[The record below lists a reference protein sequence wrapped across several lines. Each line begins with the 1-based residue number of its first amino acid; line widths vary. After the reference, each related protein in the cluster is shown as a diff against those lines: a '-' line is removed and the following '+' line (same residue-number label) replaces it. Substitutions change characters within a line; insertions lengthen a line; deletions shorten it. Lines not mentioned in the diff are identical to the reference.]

1 MILKWPGRA
10 GDAAHEP
17 PNTRGIII
25 FPSVEEAL
33 KGEKILKKGGHE
45 CKLVAPP
52 PNLRQGCDLA
62 LEVELIEQTA
72 LVRALDGKVSY
83 LGFHPL
89 EGSAELLQIVKVV
102 SFPQHV
108 MVKAGNMKIVFSRD
122 TGIIVNIS
130 GGGCPDVPYLY
141 TQLVGHKLDEVDRPR
156 EKGFTL
162 CALMLDRAWEEALAI
177 WKGGK
182 FSWSS

>member
-1 MILKWPGRA
+1 M
-10 GDAAHEP
+10 
-17 PNTRGIII
+17 
-25 FPSVEEAL
+25 EEAL

-52 PNLRQGCDLA
+52 PSLRQGCDLA
-62 LEVELIEQTA
+62 LEVELIEHTA
-72 LVRALDGKVSY
+72 LARALQGKVAY
-83 LGFHPL
+83 LGIYPL
-89 EGSAELLQIVKVV
+89 EGSAEMLQVVKVV

-108 MVKAGNMKIVFSRD
+108 MVKAGNMKIVFAKNS
-122 TGIIVNIS
+122 GIMVNIS

-141 TQLVGHKLDEVDRPR
+141 TQLVGRKLDEVDRPR

-182 FSWSS
+182 FT